1 MFKYPDTN
9 SSRANIE
16 YLNRKFKGYKVAI
29 IGLGGTGSYM
39 LDFLSKTPVKEIH
52 LFDGDIFQLHNAFR
66 APGAIS
72 LERMESED
80 EIFKV
85 NYFEETYSRMHDGIK
100 AHPIYITEENV
111 SVLSQM
117 NFVFISVDKNLVR
130 SFITG
135 KLLSFKVPFID
146 VGMGVNLVG
155 DSLIGSMRMTYGSN
169 DKNDHLKHRFGQMD
183 FEENDYATNI
193 QIAELN
199 CQNAIMAIIK
209 WKKIVGFYQDLK
221 KEHNTLYFLN
231 TNKVLNE
238 DHKA

>member
-16 YLNRKFKGYKVAI
+16 YLNRKFEGYKVAI
-29 IGLGGTGSYM
+29 IGLGGTGSYI
-39 LDFLSKTPVKEIH
+39 LDFLSKTPVEEIH

-72 LERMESED
+72 IERMESEE

-85 NYFEETYSRMHDGIK
+85 HYFEEIYSQMHDGIK
-100 AHPIYITEENV
+100 AHPVFVTEENV
-111 SVLSQM
+111 SLLSHM
-117 NFVFISVDKNLVR
+117 HFVFISVDKNMVR
-130 SFITG
+130 SFLAEM
-135 KLLSFKVPFID
+135 LLSFKVPFID
-146 VGMGVNLVG
+146 VGMGINRVD
-155 DSLIGSMRMTYGSN
+155 DSLIGSMRMTYGSA

-183 FEENDYATNI
+183 FDESEYSTNI

-199 CQNAIMAIIK
+199 CQNAIMAITK
-209 WKKIVGFYQDLK
+209 WKKVLGFYQDLK
-221 KEHNTLYFLN
+221 EEHNTLYFLN

>member
-39 LDFLSKTPVKEIH
+39 LDFLSKTPVEEIH
-52 LFDGDIFQLHNAFR
+52 LYDGDIFQLHNAFR

-72 LERMESED
+72 KERMESEE

-85 NYFEETYSRMHDGIK
+85 TYFEEIYSRMHDGIK

-111 SVLSQM
+111 SVLSPM
-117 NFVFISVDKNLVR
+117 NFVFISVDKNKVR
-130 SFITG
+130 SFIT
-135 KLLSFKVPFID
+135 KNLLSFSVPFID
-146 VGMGVNLVG
+146 VGMGVNLVD
-155 DSLIGSMRMTYGSN
+155 DSLIGSLRMTYGSS
-169 DKNDHLKHRFGQMD
+169 DKNDHLSYRFGQMD

-199 CQNAIMAIIK
+199 CLNAIMAITK
-209 WKKIVGFYQDLK
+209 WKKTLGFYQDLK

-238 DHKA
+238 DH